1 MLLNADQVAAY
12 LREHPEFFDQNGALL
27 ADVNVPHPHGG
38 RAISISERQILTL
51 REKNKLLESKLADL
65 IRYGE
70 ENDAIGKKLHAL
82 ALALIGARACEA
94 ALDAVHTSLR
104 EDFAVPHSA
113 LRLWG
118 IPAPQ
123 TTLSEFSAAAPELRR
138 FAEAMTAP
146 YCGQHPGHD
155 TRDWFGEAGVRLRSF
170 ALIPLRGAETI
181 GLLALASEDARR
193 FYPEM
198 GTLYLKWLG
207 DLVGAAL
214 LACVQVR

>member
-1 MLLNADQVAAY
+1 MLLNAEQVAAY

-27 ADVNVPHPHGG
+27 VDVNVPHPHGG

-70 ENDAIGKKLHAL
+70 ENDAIGEKMHRL
-82 ALALIGARACEA
+82 AVALIGARGYEA
-94 ALDAVHTSLR
+94 ALDAVYTALT
-104 EDFAVPHSA
+104 ENFAVPHSA

-118 IPAPQ
+118 IPGTEVKLA
-123 TTLSEFSAAAPELRR
+123 EFSTTAPELRQ
-138 FAEAMTAP
+138 FAAAMTAP
-146 YCGQHPGHD
+146 YCGQHPGCD
-155 TRDWFGEAGVRLRSF
+155 TSDWFGEARARVRSF
-170 ALIPLRGAETI
+170 ALIPLRSVDTI
-181 GLLALASEDARR
+181 GLLALASEDAKR

-214 LACVQVR
+214 VACAEVR